1 MPLLLLLLRTNN
13 SRSFCKTP
21 FTMEQLPFTGGPT
34 CTANWQATINPD
46 RGWYDSPISRPHRRF
61 GRCDSGPPFG
71 IQKLAMCFKTIK
83 TRVEG
88 LHRKK
93 WMICRE
99 RGCFPLEGESAN
111 SGSQHRRSIFFFAPR
126 DWPAM
131 HNNININI
139 LSGEFNFYTDT
150 GNISGLKNNTSS
162 WQIYGK
168 YPGRS

>member
-1 MPLLLLLLRTNN
+1 MAPAASGNI
-13 SRSFCKTP
+13 SSVIRSW
-21 FTMEQLPFTGGPT
+21 E
-34 CTANWQATINPD
+34 
-46 RGWYDSPISRPHRRF
+46 
-61 GRCDSGPPFG
+61 FG

-93 WMICRE
+93 WMICRNE
-99 RGCFPLEGESAN
+99 GSFPFDSLRHKLVN
-111 SGSQHRRSIFFFAPR
+111 FHWYWKHRVLAIAMLFFIFFSGENHLLERRGAQQ
-126 DWPAM
+126 
-131 HNNININI
+131 ININI
-139 LSGEFNFYTDT
+139 LSAEFNFYTDT